1 MGKRKIHGIT
11 YYQCD
16 YTGFPMRTSYCYAPT
31 WKEDGRMVKQGS
43 YCCWEAV
50 LAATT
55 DSPQAARIKAYIE
68 ELVGCELTPAPPHSE
83 LAWLSESGRISTID
97 QFLGACEN
105 PFKPVHVVEVDVD
118 GRLTHAVLA
127 RRARSQYP

>member
-16 YTGFPMRTSYCYAPT
+16 YTGLPMRTSYCYAPT

-50 LAATT
+50 L
-55 DSPQAARIKAYIE
+55 D
-68 ELVGCELTPAPPHSE
+68 
-83 LAWLSESGRISTID
+83 ESFDMT
-97 QFLGACEN
+97 
-105 PFKPVHVVEVDVD
+105 
-118 GRLTHAVLA
+118 
-127 RRARSQYP
+127 RRQGITVITQRMTGPIYFPEDYGT